1 MTLPLFAD
9 EMPVMPA
16 LGRASLPYP
25 VGGRLLAIDPGNTE
39 SAYVVIEVADRKPV
53 DFGKMPNRDL
63 LDLINNWLGY
73 HEVAVIEMVASY
85 GMAVG
90 AEVFETCVW
99 IGRFY
104 QALVTCGRQP
114 ELVKRLPVKT
124 HHCHD
129 SKAKDS
135 NIRQA
140 LVDRFAA
147 GQPNHGK
154 GTKKQPGWFYGFH
167 ADVWAAYALAVYTA
181 DTLLAIQVEVA
192 GV

>member
-1 MTLPLFAD
+1 M
-9 EMPVMPA
+9 
-16 LGRASLPYP
+16 
-25 VGGRLLAIDPGNTE
+25 RLLAIDPGNTE
-39 SAYVVIEVADRKPV
+39 SAYVVIDVATRKPE
-53 DFGKMPNRDL
+53 DFGKMPNDDL
-63 LDLINNWLGY
+63 LRLITNWLGY
-73 HEVAVIEMVASY
+73 HEYAVIEMVASY

-99 IGRFY
+99 AGRFC
-104 QALVTCGRQP
+104 QEIVHCGRNPQ
-114 ELVKRLPVKT
+114 LVKRLPVKL

-154 GTKKQPGWFYGFH
+154 GTKANPGWFHGFH
-167 ADVWAAYALAVYTA
+167 ADIWQSYALAVYAA
-181 DTLLAIQVEVA
+181 DNIAPEES
-192 GV
+192 